1 MNMKNDFTE
10 REVEILNLLFEGL
23 NNREIGLKLN
33 ISIHTVKSHL
43 EAIYPKLNVHNRLR
57 AVIKAVDLGLIKK

>member
-1 MNMKNDFTE
+1 MNIANGFTQ
-10 REVEILNLLFEGL
+10 REIEVLNLLFDGL

-33 ISIHTVKSHL
+33 ISVHTVKSHL

-57 AVIKAVDLGLIKK
+57 AVIKAVDLGLIEK